1 MSIGGLDMS
10 PNAGMETY
18 SALEDLDRLRRAEG
32 RRPRGCERSI
42 VCGRGIAIDG
52 VPHTEPLERERKE
65 RKRRRGEEEEETW
78 LSP

>member
-1 MSIGGLDMS
+1 MN

-52 VPHTEPLERERKE
+52 CHTQNH
-65 RKRRRGEEEEETW
+65 
-78 LSP
+78 